1 MPINYKA
8 MSTSSKFS
16 FLFVLFAVFFFAG
29 CADELDIQN
38 PNEPQLD
45 ILNTEDGIRRA
56 MLGTYDFRT
65 EQYTWY
71 ALTHHEVMGDVLYV
85 PWGNVSWRWS
95 AQPTSITLDDGTVT
109 LPPEGGAQGQEL
121 ALRNTR
127 GQGRE
132 NAFFHEWAEMY
143 RINNVGNL
151 LLERVNG
158 GTIAFAE
165 NEENKTATIRAFA
178 RFWKGFAYSRIGSM
192 YSAGLINDVFSETTD
207 VYVDRTVIIDEA
219 NNQLDFAIEALDE
232 ITDET
237 VYADVLASGIPDYM
251 RPDGVPSPAEFIRN
265 INTLKARN
273 LLVNTRA
280 NDLTDEEWEVIQ
292 NLAAA
297 GLEPG
302 DVYLQLRT
310 AAQNAAFD
318 DRPWPRWAVLN
329 FWAEPS
335 ERLVQDFKAGD
346 QRFARNFAL
355 RDQAQVNQA
364 GRGIQFGTR
373 YSMID
378 IVDGGDIAS
387 QTPGVAVQD
396 LAGSWEESALM
407 EAEALINLGQVDDG
421 LTLVDEVRAA
431 QNAGL
436 DAVAD
441 DDLEESEA
449 YEELRRERRIGLLL
463 RSVAFYD
470 ARRWGV
476 IDPVSSGGGR
486 TGAVMLDASGNLNTN
501 ATINYNYLNYW
512 GVPENELDFN
522 APSEGSASILPE

>member
-1 MPINYKA
+1 
-8 MSTSSKFS
+8 MSDMLPLRVPCLLISVCLALLT
-16 FLFVLFAVFFFAG
+16 VG

-45 ILNTEDGIRRA
+45 ILNTEDGLRRA

-71 ALTHHEVMGDVLYV
+71 AMTHHEVMGDVLYV

-95 AQPTSITLDDGTVT
+95 AQPTSITLDDGTLIT
-109 LPPEGGAQGQEL
+109 PPQGGAQGQEL

-132 NAFFHEWAEMY
+132 NAFFHEWSEMY
-143 RINNVGNL
+143 RVNNVANL
-151 LLERVNG
+151 LLDRLESGAV
-158 GTIAFAE
+158 TFAE
-165 NEENKTATIRAFA
+165 DGPDKAAAIRAFA

-192 YSAGLINDVFSETTD
+192 YAAGLINDEFGQTTET
-207 VYVDRTVIIDEA
+207 YVDRTTVIEEATAQLDLAITALREIDDEA
-219 NNQLDFAIEALDE
+219 
-232 ITDET
+232 

-251 RPDGVPSPAEFIRN
+251 RPDGVPSPEEFIRN

-280 NDLTDEEWEVIQ
+280 EDLTDADWTAIRE
-292 NLAAA
+292 LAAA
-297 GLEPG
+297 GLRP
-302 DVYLQLRT
+302 DDNYLQLRT

-346 QRFARNFAL
+346 ERFARNFAL

-373 YSMID
+373 YRMID

-387 QTPGVAVQD
+387 QTPGEAVQD
-396 LAGSWEESALM
+396 LAGSWEEAALM
-407 EAEALINLGQVDDG
+407 EAEALINLSQIEAG
-421 LTLVDEVRAA
+421 LTIVDQVRAA

-436 DAVAD
+436 EAVAD
-441 DDLEESEA
+441 DALDVA
-449 YEELRRERRIGLLL
+449 AAFEELRRERRIGLLL
-463 RSVAFYD
+463 RGLAFYD

-476 IDPVSSGGGR
+476 IDPLSEGGGR
-486 TGAVMLDASGNLNTN
+486 TGAVVLDAAGNLNTN
-501 ATINYNYLNYW
+501 ATIDYNYLSYW
-512 GVPENELDFN
+512 GVPNNELDFN
-522 APSEGSASILPE
+522 PPAAGSAGVGPI

>member
-1 MPINYKA
+1 MI
-8 MSTSSKFS
+8 FS
-16 FLFVLFAVFFFAG
+16 AG

-95 AQPTSITLDDGTVT
+95 AQPTSITLDDGTVI

-121 ALRNTR
+121 SLRNTR

-143 RINNVGNL
+143 RVNNVGNL
-151 LLERVNG
+151 LLERLNSGMVS
-158 GTIAFAE
+158 FPE
-165 NEENKTATIRAFA
+165 NEGTKVATIRAFA

-192 YSAGLINDVFSETTD
+192 YAAGLINDVFGETTNN
-207 VYVDRTVIIDEA
+207 YVDRMAIISEA
-219 NNQLDFAIEALDE
+219 NIQLDMAIEALNG

-237 VYADVLASGIPDYM
+237 VYADILASGIPDYM
-251 RPDGVPSPAEFIRN
+251 RPNGVPSPAEFIRN

-273 LLVNTRA
+273 ILVNTRA
-280 NDLTDEEWEVIQ
+280 NDLTDEEWTTIRD
-292 NLAAA
+292 LAEA
-297 GLEPG
+297 GLQPD

-318 DRPWPRWAVLN
+318 DRPWPLWSVLN

-335 ERLVQDFKAGD
+335 ERLVQDFKEGD
-346 QRFARNFAL
+346 QRFERNFVRL
-355 RDQAQVNQA
+355 SQSLVNQS

-373 YSMID
+373 YGMVD

-387 QTPGVAVQD
+387 LTPGVAVLG
-396 LAGSWEESALM
+396 LAGSWEEAALM
-407 EAEALINLGQVDDG
+407 EAEALINLGQINDG
-421 LTLVDEVRAA
+421 LAIIDAVREA

-436 DAVAD
+436 DVVAD
-441 DDLEESEA
+441 NNLGEDEA
-449 YEELRRERRIGLLL
+449 FEELRRERRIGLLL
-463 RSVAFYD
+463 RNLAFYD

-476 IDPVSSGGGR
+476 IDPVSEGGGR
-486 TGAVMLDASGNLNTN
+486 TGAVVLDASGNVNTN
-501 ATINYNYLNYW
+501 ATINYNYLSYW

-522 APSEGSASILPE
+522 APAEGSASIVPE